1 MDKNSVI
8 NQIEEY
14 WLTVFED
21 VQPFELEIK
30 DRVIHWVNQQTEPI
44 SQNVYILLQ
53 NLLIYRYKKVS
64 SGKSHKSFADV
75 ANITKNSLKLKDNF
89 SKSKLDLLMK
99 SLDSS
104 LDSTSKSIE
113 SPDTQKA
120 PTWKSRIT
128 NAGSQIKNTID
139 NVLSI
144 AQKTVGQYTG
154 SKYAPLVR
162 QCYNIYKIA
171 VMAGASGV
179 IGIPAQKWAQYML
192 VFHTTIE
199 TMTNDHVHEKFI
211 RPIKDW
217 YEWLKNMRTAAR
229 DYNSLIG
236 SFKSWYQNKGQ
247 QHVANITGNVSS
259 WYNKRKDE
267 AKYL

>member
-21 VQPFELEIK
+21 VQPIELEIK
-30 DRVIHWVNQQTEPI
+30 DRIIHWVNQQTEPI

-104 LDSTSKSIE
+104 LDSTSNSIE

-120 PTWKSRIT
+120 PTWGSRIT
-128 NAGSQIKNTID
+128 NAGSKIKKIID

-144 AQKTVGQYTG
+144 AQKTVAQYTG
-154 SKYAPLVR
+154 SKYAPLV
-162 QCYNIYKIA
+162 
-171 VMAGASGV
+171 
-179 IGIPAQKWAQYML
+179 
-192 VFHTTIE
+192 
-199 TMTNDHVHEKFI
+199 
-211 RPIKDW
+211 
-217 YEWLKNMRTAAR
+217 
-229 DYNSLIG
+229 
-236 SFKSWYQNKGQ
+236 
-247 QHVANITGNVSS
+247 
-259 WYNKRKDE
+259 
-267 AKYL
+267 

>member
-75 ANITKNSLKLKDNF
+75 ANITKNSLKLKNNF
-89 SKSKLDLLMK
+89 SKSKLDQ

-104 LDSTSKSIE
+104 LDSNSIE

-120 PTWKSRIT
+120 PTWGSRIT
-128 NAGSQIKNTID
+128 NAGSKIKKIID

-144 AQKTVGQYTG
+144 AQKTVAQYTG

-171 VMAGASGV
+171 LMAGASGV
-179 IGIPAQKWAQYML
+179 IGIPAQQ
-192 VFHTTIE
+192 
-199 TMTNDHVHEKFI
+199 
-211 RPIKDW
+211 
-217 YEWLKNMRTAAR
+217 
-229 DYNSLIG
+229 
-236 SFKSWYQNKGQ
+236 
-247 QHVANITGNVSS
+247 
-259 WYNKRKDE
+259 
-267 AKYL
+267 